1 MAPPTVSAARTRRP
15 TSLLTKRRCSLCKR
29 FVLPLNFSS
38 ILPVDRR
45 DELEAMMF
53 FNPQQ
58 GDHESS
64 INASILSYG
73 FPKIIQEEDYL
84 RIGIE
89 GKEVQTLY
97 AFVLRG
103 KLEELAG
110 VIVYTR
116 ISPDTLVLLH
126 MAVKPEYSYADGYKN
141 ELVLVRMLAQIRSI
155 AKRIKGVKNLSIAYA
170 GQILPKAELE

>member
-1 MAPPTVSAARTRRP
+1 
-15 TSLLTKRRCSLCKR
+15 
-29 FVLPLNFSS
+29 VLPLNFSS

-73 FPKIIQEEDYL
+73 FPKIIQEGDYL

-97 AFVLRG
+97 AFVHRG

-155 AKRIKGVKNLSIAYA
+155 AKRIQGVKNLSIAYA

>member
-1 MAPPTVSAARTRRP
+1 V
-15 TSLLTKRRCSLCKR
+15 LTLK
-29 FVLPLNFSS
+29 FSS
-38 ILPVDRR
+38 TLSVDRR
-45 DELEAMMF
+45 DELETLMF

-58 GDHESS
+58 GEHQSS

-73 FPKIIQEEDYL
+73 FPKIIQESDHL

-97 AFVLRG
+97 AFVHRG
-103 KLEELAG
+103 LEDLAG

-116 ISPDTLVLLH
+116 TSPDTLVLLH

-155 AKRIKGVKNLSIAYA
+155 AKRIKGVKKLSIAYA